1 MKMRIVSESIRE
13 SSMRID
19 IKDFA
24 KIEEASIK
32 VDGITVIAGAEF
44 LS

>member
-32 VDGITVIAGAEF
+32 VMG
-44 LS
+44 LL